1 MRFARLTF
9 ITSALLA
16 FSLTSTTGW
25 CAEPH
30 PRWPFFAFDNGLR
43 EMSPERQAAFLKEL
57 GYAGIGYTGTND
69 LARRLKAFDD
79 AGLRVFNLYVGATI
93 GKDRATFDP
102 GIVDAMK
109 LLKGRDVALWLFVS
123 KAPDAAAGPA
133 AEAQA
138 VQVVREVADL
148 AAAGGVQ
155 VVLYPHTGM
164 YVETTGDAV
173 RIARAAERSNVG
185 VTFNL
190 CHFLRVD
197 KPENLER
204 VLTEAAPLLRFVSI
218 NGADADGK
226 DWPALIRPL
235 DEGSFD
241 VGRVLRVLDRIGYR
255 QPIGLQCYDIK
266 LPPRDHLARSVAAWR
281 RLVEPFEAAK
291 QSGASSRLLPEP
303 ERQQVLA
310 ELALLRQKLA
320 TLRGDEAIRS
330 DAWADANVFVK
341 GVIWA
346 NDFGPVNDAHGRDL
360 IQTGLR
366 RARERVD
373 ALAAGRQPWA
383 NRTGAVA
390 RGFVSNVD
398 GSTQPYGLIVPR
410 GYDGTKPMRLDVVLH
425 GSRGDRAQGV
435 AELQFL
441 AAFDKGDAPSD
452 DSSKSAPDVDY
463 LELQPLGRLGENAYR
478 FEGEA
483 DVDEAI
489 EAVCRNYNVDR
500 ARIVLRGSSLGGVGA
515 WQIGLK
521 RPDKWAAVGPT
532 AGPVDTYLFAAAR
545 RANFI
550 PLAPLTPWQKKML
563 HEVDAIDYAANA
575 GMVPVVA
582 LMGDRDEYWPS
593 HLLMKDAFTREGVPF
608 VGLVDHGAGHGPTA
622 KAVAEQVRMLG
633 ECAARGK
640 QPAPKHVRFVTWT
653 LKFSRCNWIELL
665 GLGEHYARAEV
676 NAQLADDG
684 SVTVAEAKN
693 VMKLAIAPP
702 ALQSAAATLTVN
714 GARIEL
720 PPPASGQPRTVVI
733 ERRDDGTW
741 RYAGP
746 REEVVLNG
754 KRPGLQGPIDDAFAT
769 PFLCVRPT
777 GMPWNPAV
785 GAWAEANLKRFADE
799 WRRHYRGDLPVKNDT
814 EVTPEDLRRC
824 NLILFGDPGS
834 NRWIADL
841 LPKLP
846 PGVRWTREELVV
858 GDARHPAD
866 SHALEMI
873 CPNPLPGGE
882 QHYVVLNSG
891 HTYHDYELQLSYMV
905 FPRLGDWAVIEVGAT
920 KASTRPADAVVETIL
935 NSGFFDE
942 SWQNVIKP

>member
-1 MRFARLTF
+1 MRFTLTF
-9 ITSALLA
+9 LTAAILAL
-16 FSLTSTTGW
+16 SLTSVGH

-43 EMSPERQAAFLKEL
+43 DMTPEQQASLLKEL

-69 LARRLKAFDD
+69 LTRRLKAFDD

-93 GKDRATFDP
+93 GKDRASFDP
-102 GIVDAMK
+102 GIGEAMT
-109 LLKGRDVALWLFVS
+109 LLKGRDVALWLFV
-123 KAPDAAAGPA
+123 KRAPDAATEPA

-138 VQVVREVADL
+138 VQVVRDVADL

-173 RIARAAERSNVG
+173 RIAKAAERSNVG

-204 VLTEAAPLLRFVSI
+204 VLTEAAPLLRLVSI

-241 VGRVLRVLDRIGYR
+241 VGRVLQVLDRIGYR

-266 LPPRDHLARSVAAWR
+266 LPPRDQLTRSIAAWR
-281 RLVEPFEAAK
+281 KLVEPFQLVTK
-291 QSGASSRLLPEP
+291 SDASSRLLPES
-303 ERQQVLA
+303 ERKQVLA
-310 ELALLRQKLA
+310 ELATLEQKLA
-320 TLRGDEAIRS
+320 DLRKDERISA

-341 GVIWA
+341 GVVWA
-346 NDFGPVNDAHGRDL
+346 NDFGPVNDAHGREL

-366 RARERVD
+366 RAKERVD
-373 ALAAGRQPWA
+373 ALATGRQPWA
-383 NRTGAVA
+383 KRPGAVA
-390 RGFVSNVD
+390 RGFVSKVD
-398 GSTQPYGLIVPR
+398 GSTQPYGLIAPR
-410 GYDGTKPMRLDVVLH
+410 GYNGTKPMRLDVVLH
-425 GSRGDRAQGV
+425 GSRGDRAQGI

-441 AAFDKGDAPSD
+441 AAFDKGDAATD
-452 DSSKSAPDVDY
+452 ETRKSAPDVDY

-478 FEGEA
+478 FEGET

-500 ARIVLRGSSLGGVGA
+500 SRIVLRGSSLGGVGA
-515 WQIGLK
+515 WAIGLK

-532 AGPVDTYLFAAAR
+532 AGPVDTYVFAAAR

-593 HLLMKDAFTREGVPF
+593 HLLMKDAFAREGVPF
-608 VGLVDHGAGHGPTA
+608 VSLVDPGAGHGPGA

-633 ECAARGK
+633 ERAASGK
-640 QPAPKHVRFVTWT
+640 DPAPKRVHFVTWT
-653 LKFSRCNWIELL
+653 LKFSRCYWIELL
-665 GLGEHYARAEV
+665 GLGEHYARAEID
-676 NAQLADDG
+676 AQLADDG
-684 SVTVAEAKN
+684 SVTMAEPKN
-693 VMKLAIAPP
+693 VMRLAISPP
-702 ALQSAAATLTVN
+702 ALQSAAATITI
-714 GARIEL
+714 GGTKIEL
-720 PPPASGQPRTVVI
+720 PPPTSGQPRTVVI
-733 ERRDDGTW
+733 ERRHDGTW
-741 RYAGP
+741 HYVGR
-746 REEVVLNG
+746 REEVALSG

-769 PFLCVRPT
+769 QFLCVRPS
-777 GMPWNPAV
+777 GKAWNPAV
-785 GAWAEANLKRFADE
+785 GAWAEVNLNRFADE
-799 WRRHYRGDLPVKNDT
+799 WRRHYRGKLPVKNDT
-814 EVTPEDLRRC
+814 DVTPEDVRRC

-834 NRWIADL
+834 NRWIADV

-846 PGVRWTREELVV
+846 PSVKWTRDELAV
-858 GDARHPAD
+858 GETRYPAS

-873 CPNPLPGGE
+873 YPNPLPGGE
-882 QHYVVLNSG
+882 QHYVVFNSG

-905 FPRLGDWAVIEVGAT
+905 FPRLGDWAIAKING
-920 KASTRPADAVVETIL
+920 SDETTII
-935 NSGFFDE
+935 SGFFDE
-942 SWQNVIKP
+942 EWTNAVLP